1 MLGALGSVVPELLAK
16 SNPSIPAGGVWYK
29 AGGAIFADGGLDYL
43 GNPSLIH
50 AQSILA
56 TLAVQVRTQPAWR
69 RTKRMRR
76 VCSIASISP
85 P

>member
-29 AGGAIFADGGLDYL
+29 AGGAIFADGGLNYL

-56 TLAVQVRTQPAWR
+56 TLATQVRCRVQPGSLAACTRLPR
-69 RTKRMRR
+69 RQ
-76 VCSIASISP
+76 
-85 P
+85 